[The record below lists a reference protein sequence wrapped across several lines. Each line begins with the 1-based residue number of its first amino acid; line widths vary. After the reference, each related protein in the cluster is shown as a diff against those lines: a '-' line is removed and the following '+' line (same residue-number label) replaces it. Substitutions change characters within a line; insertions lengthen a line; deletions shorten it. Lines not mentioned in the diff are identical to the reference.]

1 MTTTYGGYK
10 TLILEAGVPEGDL
23 DATEEI
29 MRVETGGTLDHL
41 TKREFLSLARV
52 AHQVLAVLRSEDEI
66 A

>member
-41 TKREFLSLARV
+41 TKSEFLALARL
-52 AHQVLAVLRSEDEI
+52 AHQVVAVLRAEG
-66 A
+66 